1 MPILLSTSPRRMK
14 KELVANPRTAKQ
26 NYHLR
31 NNTKSKSK
39 QDKYRLVLFIFLEI
53 LKGIVGGFHLKAK
66 PIQYE
71 MTLNEKQILCLHIK
85 YLLSLASSILGLRT
99 TQS

>member
-26 NYHLR
+26 NYRLQ

-53 LKGIVGGFHLKAK
+53 SKGIVVGIQLKEK
-66 PIQYE
+66 LIQYE
-71 MTLNEKQILCLHIK
+71 MTINEKQILCHHIK
-85 YLLSLASSILGLRT
+85 YLLFLASFTLGLRT